1 MKIKV
6 MGDAVKLT
14 SSLTQKDFDL
24 LKKFNQEIV
33 LTDEEDNEL
42 FRVDFKLGLA
52 GGLNNYG
59 IMYNSVHENGAVY
72 VTIVRPGR
80 KEAELVVML
89 REELALAINYV
100 QEAEKLAQDILE
112 EVKHSQE
119 LVDQAFED

>member
-6 MGDAVKLT
+6 IGDAVKLT

-59 IMYNSVHENGAVY
+59 IMYNSVNNEGAVY

-80 KEAELVVML
+80 TQEELTVML

-112 EVKHSQE
+112 EVRHSQE

>member
-24 LKKFNQEIV
+24 LRKFNQEIV

-72 VTIVRPGR
+72 VTIVKPGR